1 MTTTKVYKTMIGAR
15 MAIMLG
21 RIKRFFKGSHY
32 VAETYT
38 LKFEKADKSYIVEHY
53 AMTHDEERRFHE
65 ALKIKQQEITK
76 KAQEILETK
85 PQDNSANVEAPK
97 MDKQKVAKI
106 KLSDKNNSAQ
116 TEVPK
121 MNAKPK
127 QTAKPKTQNQN
138 TTNTAS
144 DKPKKKYYHNGNKK
158 KPTAKSNEAQQ

>member
-21 RIKRFFKGSHY
+21 RIKRFLKGSHY

-116 TEVPK
+116 TEAPK
-121 MNAKPK
+121 MNTKPK
-127 QTAKPKTQNQN
+127 QTV
-138 TTNTAS
+138 S

-158 KPTAKSNEAQQ
+158 KPTAKSNEAPQ

>member
-21 RIKRFFKGSHY
+21 RIKRFLKGSHY

-65 ALKIKQQEITK
+65 ALKIKQQEITQ
-76 KAQEILETK
+76 KAQQILETK
-85 PQDNSANVEAPK
+85 PQDNSVNVEAPK
-97 MDKQKVAKI
+97 M
-106 KLSDKNNSAQ
+106 N
-116 TEVPK
+116 T
-121 MNAKPK
+121 KPK
-127 QTAKPKTQNQN
+127 QTAKPKTENPN

>member
-21 RIKRFFKGSHY
+21 RIKRFLKGSHY

-53 AMTHDEERRFHE
+53 AMTHYEERRFHE

-116 TEVPK
+116 TEAPK
-121 MNAKPK
+121 MNTKPK
-127 QTAKPKTQNQN
+127 Q
-138 TTNTAS
+138 TAS
-144 DKPKKKYYHNGNKK
+144 DKPKKKYYHNGNKNK
-158 KPTAKSNEAQQ
+158 STAKSNEAQQ

>member
-21 RIKRFFKGSHY
+21 RIKRFLKGSHY

-65 ALKIKQQEITK
+65 ALKIKQQEIAK
-76 KAQEILETK
+76 VAQEILETK

-97 MDKQKVAKI
+97 MI
-106 KLSDKNNSAQ
+106 
-116 TEVPK
+116 
-121 MNAKPK
+121 AKPK
-127 QTAKPKTQNQN
+127 QTAKPKTENPN

-158 KPTAKSNEAQQ
+158 KSTAKSNDAQQ

>member
-21 RIKRFFKGSHY
+21 RIKRFLKGSHY

-65 ALKIKQQEITK
+65 ALKIKQQEIAQM
-76 KAQEILETK
+76 AQEILETK

-116 TEVPK
+116 TEAPK
-121 MNAKPK
+121 MN
-127 QTAKPKTQNQN
+127 T
-138 TTNTAS
+138 
-144 DKPKKKYYHNGNKK
+144 KPKKKYYHNGNKNK
-158 KPTAKSNEAQQ
+158 STAKSNEAPQ